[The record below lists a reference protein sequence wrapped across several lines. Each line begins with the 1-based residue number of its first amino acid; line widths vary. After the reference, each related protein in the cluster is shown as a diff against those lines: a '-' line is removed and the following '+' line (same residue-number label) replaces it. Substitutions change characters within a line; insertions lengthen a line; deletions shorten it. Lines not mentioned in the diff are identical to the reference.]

1 MSQCQNF
8 VITFKGRS
16 HEKKTSVLLD
26 FVQMWGGALP
36 KFCVTFS
43 EVHFW
48 SIIGVYFLQNAYN
61 LNFKLFFRLY
71 SVYT

>member
-16 HEKKTSVLLD
+16 HEKETAVLLD
-26 FVQMWGGALP
+26 FVQIRGGGALP

-48 SIIGVYFLQNAYN
+48 SIIGVYFLQNAN
-61 LNFKLFFRLY
+61 N
-71 SVYT
+71 